1 MLNKSRPLSG
11 YKANSGKNKRK
22 KFMQFDHDA
31 SNSMFNHPGN
41 VTITA
46 WIFLKFLPVVGI
58 IEI

>member
-1 MLNKSRPLSG
+1 
-11 YKANSGKNKRK
+11 
-22 KFMQFDHDA
+22 MQFDHDA